1 MPMPIHN
8 VIAHRI
14 QRVPGSNTQ
23 FQKRDSELPLDGKAE
38 ELLRELK
45 RTYCNRAGKSWG
57 LFSSDTGSYP
67 FPALLKNHCE
77 GNLGFA
83 SFTHKAAECLATEL
97 DKADAAVDAH
107 LLVCQEKL
115 ADADYLYLFMVDH
128 DEALYIDNELSIQST
143 WNIGSLMLGARVNL
157 GEWQSGGSNYLSLLR
172 LRGDK
177 PLTDAF
183 FNTLGFDDPQIDLY
197 ADTSQF
203 LEAVDSYSKTLP
215 EEQAQ
220 ETRHK
225 VVDYCIEQ
233 DRNAE
238 PVVFE
243 KLSRELNE
251 KKPEEFAEFIE
262 KSYEDSK
269 GFEERAEN
277 LEPKK
282 ELIPHRGRLKQYIR
296 LSGRDPEMSI
306 SFNADCIGNSVEYDH
321 ENDVLTLK
329 KLPKALRS
337 KLSWPAMGSLT
348 MRHIRAQW
356 VLNTVSPSITEPR
369 SRAPVKSAEAMRAP
383 RRSAPRRSAPWKRA
397 PSSMVSRRSAPRRS
411 ARANKAP
418 VRSDP
423 AKLARW
429 RLVSVKLVK
438 NSVASVKSTSGASAI
453 DRLALD
459 RSNLANDL
467 SCNSSPERSS
477 P

>member
-1 MPMPIHN
+1 MPISH
-8 VIAHRI
+8 VIAHRL
-14 QRVPGSNTQ
+14 QRIPGGDTQ
-23 FQKRDSELPLDGKAE
+23 FQSRQNELPLDGKVE

-45 RTYCNRAGKSWG
+45 RTFCNRAGKSWG
-57 LFSSDTGSYP
+57 LFSADLGSHP
-67 FPALLKNHCE
+67 FPGLLKSHCE
-77 GNLGFA
+77 DKLGFA
-83 SFTHKAAECLATEL
+83 SFSRKAAELLAEQL
-97 DKADAAVDAH
+97 GKNDAAVEAH
-107 LLVCQEKL
+107 LLLCRESL

-128 DEALYIDNELSIQST
+128 DEALFIDSDLSIQST

-157 GEWQSGGSNYLSLLR
+157 GEWQGGGSNYLSLLR

-251 KKPEEFAEFIE
+251 QKPEEFAEFIE
-262 KSYEDSK
+262 KSYEENK
-269 GFEERAEN
+269 GFEERAEQQA
-277 LEPKK
+277 PKK

-337 KLSWPAMGSLT
+337 KLLEHLRNEGT
-348 MRHIRAQW
+348 
-356 VLNTVSPSITEPR
+356 
-369 SRAPVKSAEAMRAP
+369 
-383 RRSAPRRSAPWKRA
+383 
-397 PSSMVSRRSAPRRS
+397 
-411 ARANKAP
+411 
-418 VRSDP
+418 
-423 AKLARW
+423 
-429 RLVSVKLVK
+429 
-438 NSVASVKSTSGASAI
+438 
-453 DRLALD
+453 
-459 RSNLANDL
+459 
-467 SCNSSPERSS
+467 
-477 P
+477 